1 MFINLFMT
9 SHHTQLTKEITQS
22 RYSEP

>member
-9 SHHTQLTKEITQS
+9 SHHTQLAKEITQS
-22 RYSEP
+22 RRSEP

>member
-9 SHHTQLTKEITQS
+9 SHHTQLAKEITQS
-22 RYSEP
+22 RQSEP